1 MLTLERLTRSIGDS
15 FASLILVLPS
25 VMEEGGD
32 DLGWRILAYLGGELE
47 VWRASVQGTPRAS
60 VKKEDIDDE
69 VYKYIGT
76 D

>member
-1 MLTLERLTRSIGDS
+1 MTRSIGDS
-15 FASLILVLPS
+15 FASLMLVLPS
-25 VMEEGGD
+25 SMEEGGD
-32 DLGWRILAYLGGELE
+32 DLGLRILAYRGGEFE

-60 VKKEDIDDE
+60 VKKDDIDDE